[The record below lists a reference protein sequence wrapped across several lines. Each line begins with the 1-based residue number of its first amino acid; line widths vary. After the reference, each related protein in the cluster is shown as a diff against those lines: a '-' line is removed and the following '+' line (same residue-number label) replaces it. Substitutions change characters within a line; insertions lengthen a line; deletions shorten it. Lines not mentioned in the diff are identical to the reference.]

1 MLGTDH
7 YSLEVERG
15 GGGGGGYEKSFKK
28 CLQKLNRPNKLF
40 ADMKKTV
47 CRKLPQEKKIVCTN
61 NSMET
66 IILFVLKNFH
76 LPLSKRNSGL
86 LLSLTV

>member
-1 MLGTDH
+1 MKNPL
-7 YSLEVERG
+7 
-15 GGGGGGYEKSFKK
+15 KK

-66 IILFVLKNFH
+66 IILFVFKKFSS
-76 LPLSKRNSGL
+76 PPPQKKQWS
-86 LLSLTV
+86 TP